1 MQHFYLLNDNHCFL
15 LFRWCQKKF
24 ENLII
29 VHDNSNMHTDI
40 YYACP
45 HCLTKLDP
53 TATQI
58 LEKEEILVEAKA
70 EDDETLLEKEILPEE
85 ETEEPYQE
93 KEIPSAC
100 PEYFGYLRNHLK
112 NKPFLEECLIC
123 PKMLDCTQEQ
133 KGSNKK

>member
-1 MQHFYLLNDNHCFL
+1 MISMLNKTLYTCPNTI
-15 LFRWCQKKF
+15 CQKKF

-53 TATQI
+53 TSTQI
-58 LEKEEILVEAKA
+58 LEKEEFLVEAKA
-70 EDDETLLEKEILPEE
+70 EDEEALLEEEILPEE
-85 ETEEPYQE
+85 ETEGAHQE

-112 NKPFLEECLIC
+112 NKQFLEECLIC
-123 PKMLDCTQEQ
+123 PKNFGLHTRA
-133 KGSNKK
+133 KGV